1 MLQEAWFDTVIWSTF
16 TLLAYCFGLL
26 LYRWSSGQPLCHPII
41 TAALLTGV
49 AMWICSVGVDDYQ
62 EYTSLLAELLGPATV
77 ALAIP
82 LHNQF
87 RVIAQLGWRML
98 LPIIAGG
105 VLAPAL
111 AWLSIWGLMDNAALE
126 MTVLSKSITTPLAI
140 EVSRTIGGI
149 PHLAAV
155 IVITTGIVGA
165 MVAPV
170 VYTVLNVQQDEVK
183 GISLGTVAHAIGTAS
198 AVKISDMA
206 AALASTALCLNG
218 VFMALLLPI
227 LFA

>member
-1 MLQEAWFDTVIWSTF
+1 MLQEMWFDAAVWSAF
-16 TLLAYCFGLL
+16 TLLAYYLGLL
-26 LYRWSSGQPLCHPII
+26 LYRRSGGQPLCHPILS
-41 TAALLTGV
+41 AALLTGV
-49 AMWICSVGVDDYQ
+49 AMWISSVRVEDYQ
-62 EYTSLLAELLGPATV
+62 SYTSLLAELLGPATV

-82 LHNQF
+82 LHNQL
-87 RVIAQLGWRML
+87 RVISRLGWRML
-98 LPIIAGG
+98 LPIMAGG

-111 AWLSIWGLMDNAALE
+111 AWLSIWGIMDNATLE

-140 EVSRTIGGI
+140 EVSAAIGGI
-149 PHLAAV
+149 PQLAAV

-170 VYTVLNVQQDEVK
+170 IYTVLNIQRDEIK

-218 VFMALLLPI
+218 VFTALLLPI